1 MNDPSKADGRAEA
14 FESIKRALDATIEL
28 LMGDDLLDAR
38 QWNQTV
44 DGVERAIE
52 SLKSLMEDE

>member
-28 LMGDDLLDAR
+28 LMGDDGIDGR

-44 DGVERAIE
+44 DDVERAIE